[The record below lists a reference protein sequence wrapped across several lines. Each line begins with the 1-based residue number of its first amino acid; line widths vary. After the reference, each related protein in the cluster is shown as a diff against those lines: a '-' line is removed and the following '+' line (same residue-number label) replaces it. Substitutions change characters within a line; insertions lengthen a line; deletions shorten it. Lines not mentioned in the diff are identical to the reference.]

1 MEKSFDHLKKGEEE
15 GMEKAEEDGRSTD
28 ECLRAYQI
36 SLTYS
41 NTPGR

>member
-1 MEKSFDHLKKGEEE
+1 MEKSFDHLKEEEEE
-15 GMEKAEEDGRSTD
+15 GVEKEDGRSTD